1 MLVHIH
7 GRGTSWLS
15 QQGEGAILDILGPI
29 GHGWQL
35 RSTVRNLLLVSEGSM
50 LPGITLLAQT
60 AIEQEA
66 AVTLI
71 AQFGSA
77 GEVYPPALLP
87 PEVEYHIVTS
97 DGSIGQQAT
106 VQGVLD
112 HYLLWADAVCCCVSR
127 ETSITLYHHF
137 ERLRKKHFAQGVV
150 LQPLVCGN
158 GVCLTCSV
166 ETYSGTKLVCRDGPV
181 FDLREIAR

>member
-1 MLVHIH
+1 MLRCCPPSATDPLLRRPLFIHTVQRSKGLGTLLVHIH

-15 QQGEGAILDILGPI
+15 QQGEGAVLDILGPI

-77 GEVYPPALLP
+77 GEVYPPALLLTD
-87 PEVEYHIVTS
+87 VWYHIVST
-97 DGSIGQQAT
+97 
-106 VQGVLD
+106 
-112 HYLLWADAVCCCVSR
+112 
-127 ETSITLYHHF
+127 
-137 ERLRKKHFAQGVV
+137 
-150 LQPLVCGN
+150 
-158 GVCLTCSV
+158 
-166 ETYSGTKLVCRDGPV
+166 
-181 FDLREIAR
+181 